1 MRPKERR
8 DSGQSDLFRAR
19 LDQIVDM
26 GHPLAKL
33 AATIDWRFLEER
45 FGAAY
50 SDKPGQPPLPTR
62 LMAGLSILKHT
73 HNLSDE
79 ELCARWIENPY
90 FQLFCGEEFFRHTLP
105 FDRSSLTRW
114 RQRMGEKKLVAL
126 IQESLNAATRAGAA
140 KPSDFAKVIIDT
152 TVQPKAVAFPTDA
165 KLMHR
170 ARELLV
176 RLAKKH
182 SVPLRQSYAR
192 VGKWAL
198 MAYQRYAHAKQ
209 FKRANRA
216 LRRVR
221 TYLGRVLRDTTRK
234 TRNDARLRQIFAEPL
249 SLAFRVRHQHRSQRG
264 RKVYSLHAPEV
275 ECIGKGKAHRPY
287 EFGVKVSVATTLARS
302 RGGQF
307 IAHVKSLPGN
317 PYDGHTLEA
326 VIPEIETQ
334 IGASLSRIVADRGYR
349 GHKASPDHTM
359 KVYVSG
365 QKRGVTDAI
374 KRDLRRRSA
383 IEPVIGHAK
392 GEHRMGRN
400 FLKGVHGDAA
410 NAVLAA
416 AGYNFR
422 RLLAWLAILWRVFV
436 MALLAEVPDAAF
448 VPPSNPEPYILP
460 SKPRTPHTS
469 RSTDIS
475 CSGGHGRALLK
486 IERCC
491 RISHRSR
498 LLNSLSDRAAS

>member
-8 DSGQSDLFRAR
+8 DSGQNDFFRAR
-19 LDQIVDM
+19 LDQIIDL

-45 FGAAY
+45 FGAVY

-73 HNLSDE
+73 HDLSDE
-79 ELCARWIENPY
+79 DLCARWIENPY
-90 FQLFCGEEFFRHTLP
+90 FQLFCGEEFFRHRLP

-114 RQRMGEKKLVAL
+114 RQRMGEEKLVAL

-140 KPSDFAKVIIDT
+140 KPSDFSKVIVDT

-170 ARELLV
+170 ARELLA

-182 SVPLRQSYAR
+182 GVPLRQSYAR
-192 VGKWAL
+192 VGKRAL

-216 LRRVR
+216 LRSVR
-221 TYLGRVLRDTTRK
+221 TYLGRVLRDVMRK
-234 TRNDARLRQIFAEPL
+234 TRDDANLSPIFAEPL
-249 SLAFRVRHQHRSQRG
+249 SLAFRVRHQNRNQRG

-302 RGGQF
+302 KGGQF
-307 IAHVKSLPGN
+307 IAHVKTLPGN
-317 PYDGHTLEA
+317 PYDGHTLET

-334 IGASLSRIVADRGYR
+334 IGASLARIVADRGYR
-349 GHKASPDHTM
+349 GHNAPPDRKM
-359 KVYVSG
+359 KVYISG
-365 QKRGVTDAI
+365 QKRGVTDATQA
-374 KRDLRRRSA
+374 RPA
-383 IEPVIGHAK
+383 P
-392 GEHRMGRN
+392 
-400 FLKGVHGDAA
+400 
-410 NAVLAA
+410 
-416 AGYNFR
+416 
-422 RLLAWLAILWRVFV
+422 
-436 MALLAEVPDAAF
+436 AL
-448 VPPSNPEPYILP
+448 
-460 SKPRTPHTS
+460 
-469 RSTDIS
+469 
-475 CSGGHGRALLK
+475 GGRAG
-486 IERCC
+486 
-491 RISHRSR
+491 HRSR
-498 LLNSLSDRAAS
+498 QERAPHGPQLPQRDPRRRRQRRARRRRLQLPQAAGLARRPLACLPHRLARRRHERPPRRPLTSVNRAGVANAAYFTVDFVR